1 MAQALLL
8 RFCKVGKRQFQ
19 RSRLRCI
26 IDRQIQGRLLI
37 HLLQDLVKVDAHLA
51 SVVGQIVGSDQ
62 GR

>member
-1 MAQALLL
+1 
-8 RFCKVGKRQFQ
+8 
-19 RSRLRCI
+19 LRCI